1 VAVVH
6 PARFSEEDLRQR
18 IQRVLGGGI
27 ARAPGVHSAVGDQE
41 LNPDWPDARSHGPV
55 RRPCAVLIPLTVHRG
70 GVWVVMTRR
79 ADHLPDH
86 AGQIAFPGGKIGPE
100 DRAPVHAA
108 LREAHEEIG
117 LHPKFVDVIGRLDD
131 YRTATG
137 FDIAPFIGIVRD
149 GFRLIP
155 EPNEVTEILHAPLA
169 FLMQP
174 ANHQIREVIWRGRP
188 RRFHAIQYHKHYIW
202 GATAGILH
210 RMYERLYRE

>member
-1 VAVVH
+1 VAVAH

-18 IQRVLGGGI
+18 IQRVMGGGI

-70 GVWVVMTRR
+70 GAWVVMTRR

-155 EPNEVTEILHAPLA
+155 EPNEVAEILHAPLA